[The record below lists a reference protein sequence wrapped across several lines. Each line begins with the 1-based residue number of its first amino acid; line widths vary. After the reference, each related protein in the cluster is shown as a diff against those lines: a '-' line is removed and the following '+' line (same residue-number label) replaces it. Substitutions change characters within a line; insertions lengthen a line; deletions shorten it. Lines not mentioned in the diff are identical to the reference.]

1 MGVRRKYREV
11 RRRKS
16 ARCRPSNAV
25 VGDDDEDDDDDNA
38 SQSHARRDFRWKRL
52 QQAPY
57 ERDERDSHSDAVWAE
72 YCMLFFFHGRR
83 GRRREGWWKRV
94 EEGRGEIEGE

>member
-25 VGDDDEDDDDDNA
+25 VGDDDDDDDDNA

-72 YCMLFFFHGRR
+72 YCMLFFFS
-83 GRRREGWWKRV
+83 W
-94 EEGRGEIEGE
+94 